1 MKVAHCGS
9 GQLAVHQGTGEAKYP
24 PRAPTYGGRAAY
36 KEAVEQVHLS
46 VMFPTIPSGPHT
58 SVKHGLVVGSGTGVT
73 SWSMDSTFISPSW
86 H

>member
-24 PRAPTYGGRAAY
+24 PRSPTYGGRAAY

-46 VMFPTIPSGPHT
+46 VMFFHYSFRAPHL
-58 SVKHGLVVGSGTGVT
+58 SQARLGGRLWNRSN
-73 SWSMDSTFISPSW
+73 
-86 H
+86 